1 MRPEE
6 YAAILSRR
14 WWLLVVCA
22 ALAAAVAYVATDRQ
36 PVVYEASTRVM
47 AIAAPERDR
56 EGRFLAD
63 PYWTDLYAKNRL
75 ESYRQI
81 ATSAA
86 IAQQAVERAGLP
98 WSAGELAARVA
109 TRHNPNDNTVQLAVR
124 DGEPAL
130 AARAANALA
139 EALVDC
145 LNSPA
150 CALTPAAPQV
160 KIVRLDQAGVPD
172 QPVGVRPRLN
182 AAGGAVLGLA
192 LGVLL
197 AVLVEYLDDTL
208 RTPAEIRR
216 VLGLG
221 LIGRLPGARQR
232 GSAFGWPAG
241 RAGKGEGMAN
251 EIARIAM
258 LAAPQSPLAEA
269 YRVLRTN
276 ILFAR
281 TEPRLSA
288 VLVAGIGDDPAGE
301 VVANLAV
308 AMAQAGVRTL
318 VVDANLR
325 APRQHAYF
333 GLSNDKGLATALAT
347 DAAPAALPT
356 SVPNLAVLPAGPPP
370 ANPAELLGSTR
381 LADLLAALRE
391 QSEIVLLDAPP
402 LGAVADTP
410 VLATKVDGVVLVIR
424 AGVTRRAH
432 AVEARELLER
442 VGARLLGV
450 ALIERDRRWGA

>member
-6 YAAILSRR
+6 YAAILLRR
-14 WWLLVVCA
+14 WWLPVACA
-22 ALAAAVAYVATDRQ
+22 ALAAAIAYVATGSQ

-98 WSAGELAARVA
+98 WSAGELTARVA
-109 TRHNPNDNTVQLAVR
+109 TRHNPSDNTVQLAVR
-124 DGEPAL
+124 DGDPAL
-130 AARAANALA
+130 AARAADALA
-139 EALVDC
+139 DALVEC

-172 QPVGVRPRLN
+172 QPAGVRPRLN

-216 VLGLG
+216 ALGVG
-221 LIGRLPGARQR
+221 LIGRLPGAWRSGAR
-232 GSAFGWPAG
+232 GRPAG
-241 RAGKGEGMAN
+241 RAGKGGGMAN

-276 ILFAR
+276 ILFAHA
-281 TEPRLSA
+281 EPRLRT
-288 VLVAGIGDDPAGE
+288 VLVAGTGDEPADE

-308 AMAQAGVRTL
+308 ATARAGVRTL

-325 APRQHAYF
+325 TPRQHAYF

-356 SVPNLAVLPAGPPP
+356 DVVDLAVLPAGPPP
-370 ANPAELLGSTR
+370 ANPSELLGSTR
-381 LADLLAALRE
+381 LADLLATLRE
-391 QSEIVLLDAPP
+391 QAELVLLDAPP
-402 LGAVADTP
+402 VGAVADTP
-410 VLATKVDGVVLVIR
+410 VLATKVDGVVLVVR
-424 AGVTRRAH
+424 AGVTRRAR
-432 AVEARELLER
+432 AIEARELLER
-442 VGARLLGV
+442 VGARVLGV
-450 ALIERDRRWGA
+450 VLIEHGRRWGG